1 MASVT
6 LYTSPTCPHCKNLK
20 KYLHDKGVAYTDN
33 NVMASEVKRAELM
46 ELSGQMAVPVIVVKD
61 GSQEDVII
69 GFDQAEIDK
78 VLKL

>member
-6 LYTSPTCPHCKNLK
+6 LYTSPTCPHCKNAK
-20 KYLHDKGVAYTDN
+20 KYLHDKGIAYTDN
-33 NVMASEVKRAELM
+33 NVVVNEAKRAELM
-46 ELSGQMAVPVIVVKD
+46 EISGQMAVPVIVVKD

-78 VLKL
+78 ALHL